1 MQSVEAPVYHFF
13 QPQITVSTTLTG
25 YVYPILLS
33 GSSEKSDYTKPNG
46 KARLRTERK
55 ALLLCSLPNDRSVI
69 RQKQRLKPLHLIMQ
83 SQNFSTTLIYAQTL
97 ISILQ
102 LRGYQNLT
110 FPLRDAPT
118 FGLSGTAMYLVANT
132 LTDFHIYFHELNS
145 FYSESYA
152 MLNTKLTYIGLI
164 EILRVIKWNK
174 VRPNLVKRKA
184 ALWVKPLRGNTPA
197 CLRLLRALFEMVQFT
212 HIRLANTDVRRESLE
227 EYRNT
232 VTLRQSKHSDTRGI
246 YIRERRASRRRR
258 VYHKSRMHNRK

>member
-1 MQSVEAPVYHFF
+1 MQSVEASVYHFF

-55 ALLLCSLPNDRSVI
+55 ASLLCSLPDDRSVI

-83 SQNFSTTLIYAQTL
+83 SENFSATLIYAQTL

-118 FGLSGTAMYLVANT
+118 FGLSRTAMYLVANT
-132 LTDFHIYFHELNS
+132 LTDFH
-145 FYSESYA
+145 
-152 MLNTKLTYIGLI
+152 
-164 EILRVIKWNK
+164 
-174 VRPNLVKRKA
+174 A

-212 HIRLANTDVRRESLE
+212 HIRLANTDVRRESL
-227 EYRNT
+227 T
-232 VTLRQSKHSDTRGI
+232 KT
-246 YIRERRASRRRR
+246 
-258 VYHKSRMHNRK
+258 